1 MELRRNSH
9 HVYRLIYHFV
19 WIPKYRH
26 KVFVE
31 PYRNSLKQIIGKIA
45 YSYDIDLVELE
56 VPTDH
61 IHMVVRTE
69 PRMSAADVMGVIK
82 SISAREFFRLY
93 PDIKKKYFWGGKLWT
108 QSYFVETIG
117 NANEDE
123 IRRYAQNQLKAMDKG
138 EEIRKQFNPK
148 KFSLRFAPQSVL
160 AVALVLCGDP
170 CSILFGD
177 PRLRGRGMNPRPCQK
192 R

>member
-117 NANEDE
+117 NANEDV
-123 IRRYAQNQLKAMDKG
+123 IRRYVQNQLKAMDKG
-138 EEIRKQFNPK
+138 EEISKQLK
-148 KFSLRFAPQSVL
+148 LL
-160 AVALVLCGDP
+160 
-170 CSILFGD
+170 
-177 PRLRGRGMNPRPCQK
+177 
-192 R
+192 